1 MHRLGSFPGLEG
13 PASSWFCVRPSAFP
27 RCLRPLIVHWSL
39 RRRKERTLE
48 NLAGGD
54 VILTEEEKQEVA
66 HILETHPVKGGRY
79 ADDPSTD
86 ALLWG

>member
-1 MHRLGSFPGLEG
+1 MHRLGGFPRREGL
-13 PASSWFCVRPSAFP
+13 ASSWFRVRSP
-27 RCLRPLIVHWSL
+27 RRVLRFRLLLILSFSY
-39 RRRKERTLE
+39 RRKERTLE

-54 VILTEEEKQEVA
+54 VILSEEEKKEVA